1 MIIDGILYEVGIA
14 KADHNE
20 IFISTKDNKK
30 RAHIAFS
37 GYKTPSYDINAM
49 PINKRTDITKY
60 IYWDISLTLNDTYI
74 IFDISK
80 DHVYLTRIN
89 EKEYKLEIIVVDP
102 DIIYS
107 PQNKTFKTLNID
119 VKFKVESKD

>member
-1 MIIDGILYEVGIA
+1 
-14 KADHNE
+14 
-20 IFISTKDNKK
+20 
-30 RAHIAFS
+30 
-37 GYKTPSYDINAM
+37 M
-49 PINKRTDITKY
+49 PINKKTDITKY

-89 EKEYKLEIIVVDP
+89 EKEYKLEIIVADP

-107 PQNKTFKTLNID
+107 PQNITFKTLNID
-119 VKFKVESKD
+119 AKFIVESKD